1 MENAIKHNAVSK
13 ETRLVI
19 SLEIKDDEY
28 LLFKN
33 NIHARLSKQ
42 ESSGM
47 GLQNIINRYTLLSSK
62 KVKIEQDEN
71 YFIVSLPLLKN

>member
-33 NIHARLSKQ
+33 NIHARLSKP
-42 ESSGM
+42 ESAGM
-47 GLQNIINRYTLLSSK
+47 GLQNIINRYNLLSSK